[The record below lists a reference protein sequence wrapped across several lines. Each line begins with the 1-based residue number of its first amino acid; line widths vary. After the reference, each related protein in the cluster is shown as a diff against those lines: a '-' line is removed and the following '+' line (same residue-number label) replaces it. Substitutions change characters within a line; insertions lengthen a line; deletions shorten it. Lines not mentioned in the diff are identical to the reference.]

1 VAMTKQISASTAAE
15 LGITGEGQEIVI
27 SVGAR
32 NADGTY
38 SAEVES
44 MAEETGENESE
55 TPTADTG
62 GEMIPPVM
70 RKLPASA

>member
-1 VAMTKQISASTAAE
+1 MAMTKQISASTAAE

-32 NADGTY
+32 NADGTF

-44 MAEETGENESE
+44 MAEEAGENESAIPSASGAE
-55 TPTADTG
+55 NL
-62 GEMIPPVM
+62 PPVM
-70 RKLPASA
+70 R